1 MPYLHVVF
9 TLPARIAAIAYQNK
23 AVIYDLLFKASSEA
37 VLTIAADP
45 EHLGARIGILSV
57 LHTWGSAMTHHPHVH
72 MIVPG
77 GGISL
82 DGTRWVAAGPTSF
95 SPWRFSRVCFEGL
108 SWKRLLPL
116 IVPESCSSSASTW
129 R

>member
-1 MPYLHVVF
+1 
-9 TLPARIAAIAYQNK
+9 
-23 AVIYDLLFKASSEA
+23 
-37 VLTIAADP
+37 
-45 EHLGARIGILSV
+45 
-57 LHTWGSAMTHHPHVH
+57 

-82 DGTRWVAAGPTSF
+82 DGTRWVACRPNFLLAVEVC
-95 SPWRFSRVCFEGL
+95 RVCFEGS
-108 SWKRLLPL
+108 SWKSLLPL